1 MQFVDVIIPLHLP
14 QTLTYSVPL
23 EWQDQL
29 AIGKRA
35 DVSLGKNKHYA
46 AIIFRIHDLKPLG
59 YDCKPISGIIDE
71 HPVVGTRQLQFWEW
85 IANYYLA
92 SLGDVMHAALPAH
105 LKLMSEN
112 LLLWNDL
119 ADTIPQDLSDDAFM
133 LAEALSIRK
142 RLTLEEARNIVSGH
156 THHAIN
162 EILEQGLALVQDQL
176 EEKYRPKYEKYVFL
190 RETLDSDEAMNEVFE
205 QLTRSA
211 KQQKMLLA
219 FYQIRQQDK
228 EVPAR
233 KLLEVSGLSAAILN
247 ALTEKNILYTRML
260 PVDRVPQWGS
270 DAHSSFS
277 LSVAQQQAADE
288 IRKSWQ
294 QQQQVLLHG
303 VTGSGKTLVYIDLI
317 RECIAEG
324 KQALFL
330 LPEIALTTQMIARL
344 RSYFGEELGVYHSHF
359 SPDERVEIWKKVQD
373 NTYKIVLG
381 ARSAVW
387 LPFSRLGLIIIDEEH
402 DFSYKQQ
409 DPAPRFQARDSALV
423 LAQLHDARVLLG
435 SATPSVET
443 LYNVQQKKYGYV
455 SLATRYNDVRL
466 PDISLV
472 HARQTQPALSQF
484 LTVPLLESI
493 QQTLEKGQ
501 QVILFQNKRGYAPF
515 LMCSMCGWIP
525 HCKNCDVSMTY
536 HKHSDKLHCHYCG
549 TRSNPIQHCLN
560 CGNNRIVSRNF
571 GTEKAEE
578 DLQRIFPQKKIARM
592 DWDNMKGK
600 GVQEKLLKDFE
611 AGRIDILVGT
621 QMVTKGLDFG
631 NVGLVGILSA
641 DSLLNF
647 PDFRTNERAYQLM
660 EQVSGRAGRVYGDGL
675 VVIQTN
681 NLNHPLLS
689 LLKAHNYKQFYT
701 QEVMQRGQ
709 FGYPPYV
716 RMIRIVCK
724 HRDKDKVQKAAADLV
739 ARLQAIPHFE
749 TKGPTSGLIPRIQ
762 NMYIEE
768 IWIKLPKQG
777 RQLQELKFSI
787 ASCCNEVQRQRGNS
801 SVQIN
806 INVDPY

>member
-1 MQFVDVIIPLHLP
+1 MQFVDVIVPLHLP

-23 EWQDQL
+23 EWQEHL
-29 AIGKRA
+29 ALGKRV
-35 DVSLGKNKHYA
+35 DVSLGRNKHYA
-46 AIIFRIHDLKPLG
+46 AIIFNIHNTKPLG

-71 HPVVGTRQLQFWEW
+71 SPIVDTLQLQFWEW

-92 SLGDVMHAALPAH
+92 PLGDVMNAALPAH

-112 LLLWNDL
+112 LLIWNDL
-119 ADTIPQDLSDDAFM
+119 ADMIPQDLTDDAFM

-142 RLTLEEARNIVSGH
+142 RLTLEEARTIVPRH

-162 EILEQGLALVQDQL
+162 EVLELGLALVQDQL
-176 EEKYRPKYEKYVFL
+176 EEKYKPKYEKYVFL
-190 RETLDSDEAMNEVFE
+190 RETLHSDTAMNEVFE
-205 QLTRSA
+205 QLAKSP

-219 FYQIRQQDK
+219 FYQVRQQEK
-228 EVPAR
+228 VVAAK
-233 KLLEVSGLSAAILN
+233 KLQEVSQLSPAVLTS
-247 ALTEKNILYTRML
+247 LTEKDILYTRML

-270 DAHSSFS
+270 DTRNTFV
-277 LSVAQQQAADE
+277 LSKVQQQAADE
-288 IRKSWQ
+288 ISKLWQ
-294 QQQQVLLHG
+294 QEQPVLLHG
-303 VTGSGKTLVYIDLI
+303 VTGSGKTLVYVQLI
-317 RECIAEG
+317 RECIAAG
-324 KQALFL
+324 KQGLFL
-330 LPEIALTTQMIARL
+330 LPEIALTTQMITRL
-344 RSYFGEELGVYHSHF
+344 KSYFGEELGVYHSHF
-359 SPDERVEIWKKVQD
+359 SNNERVEIWKKVQQH
-373 NTYKIVLG
+373 TYKIIVG
-381 ARSAVW
+381 ARSAIW
-387 LPFSRLGLIIIDEEH
+387 LPFNKLGLIIIDEEH

-423 LAQLHDARVLLG
+423 LAQLHQARVLLG
-435 SATPSVET
+435 SATPSIET

-455 SLATRYNDVRL
+455 SLTARYNDIRL
-466 PDISLV
+466 PEISLT

-484 LTVPLLESI
+484 LTVPLLEI
-493 QQTLEKGQ
+493 MQQTMEKGR

-549 TRSNPIQHCLN
+549 TKSNPIQHCLN
-560 CGNNRIVSRNF
+560 CGNNQIISKNF
-571 GTEKAEE
+571 GTEKVEE

-600 GVQEKLLKDFE
+600 DKQEQLLKDFE
-611 AGRIDILVGT
+611 TGRIDILVGT

-647 PDFRTNERAYQLM
+647 PDFRTNERAFQLM
-660 EQVSGRAGRVYGDGL
+660 EQVSGRAGRIYGDGR

-689 LLKAHNYKQFYT
+689 LLKEHNYKQFYL

-709 FGYPPYV
+709 FRYPPYV
-716 RMIRIVCK
+716 RMIKITCK
-724 HRDKDKVQKAAADLV
+724 HRDKDKVQKAAADL
-739 ARLQAIPHFE
+739 AAQLQTISRIE
-749 TKGPTSGLIPRIQ
+749 TQGPTSGIIPRIQ

-777 RQLQELKFSI
+777 RQLQELKFAI
-787 ASCCNEVQRQRGNS
+787 AACCNNIQRQRGNS
-801 SVQIN
+801 AIQIN